1 MPLVRISTT
10 RISAEKIQEL
20 ITNKL
25 SYNSLFNVSV
35 KKESKDVN
43 DETIYEY
50 TLTLT
55 STPPAIT
62 ITIQGIAFIRFHTKE
77 ELSSFLREEPPR
89 RASIVANIVFPHV
102 YATLILLSKELQIP
116 PPLIKQTPEHESS
129 KNRRNMSMM
138 PV

>member
-20 ITNKL
+20 TTNKL

-35 KKESKDVN
+35 KRESKNID
-43 DETIYEY
+43 DETVYEY

-62 ITIQGIAFIRFHTKE
+62 ITIQGVAFIRFQTNE
-77 ELSSFLREEPPR
+77 EMSSFLREEPSK

-116 PPLIKQTPEHESS
+116 PPLIRQTPENEPS

-138 PV
+138 SV